1 MKKNLRILSAIT
13 AVLALS
19 ASVGSAQRSQEKP
32 AKAAKAG
39 KNNAPSSGVVVVID
53 PKTHEIV
60 PASPEEIG
68 ALDKRAPSRNR
79 ANLQNESAAAARS
92 GTSEVRHHTGAV
104 GMKLDESYMTSM
116 VVSRD
121 ANGKMS
127 YECVEGSKD
136 GKAKALSAG
145 QTGMKAQKNGAPD
158 VQ

>member
-1 MKKNLRILSAIT
+1 MKKSFRILFATT

-19 ASVGSAQRSQEKP
+19 ASVGLAQQSREKP
-32 AKAAKAG
+32 AKAAEASKD
-39 KNNAPSSGVVVVID
+39 NSPAPGVVVVID

-68 ALDKRAPSRNR
+68 ALDKRAPARNR

-92 GTSEVRHHTGAV
+92 GTSEIRHHTGAV

-136 GKAKALSAG
+136 GKAKAISAG
-145 QTGMKAQKNGAPD
+145 QTGMKSQKNGAPD